1 MLAQSAE
8 RQRVRKCRAGD
19 GEFRAPAR
27 VTFFF
32 CKKKVT
38 KENHLDLRSKG
49 PLARCGSC
57 RFGGADLAELVRW
70 GSLSV
75 RGIACTSCAAAA
87 DAVRVGAGALIVFG
101 DYQIAPI
108 AARSTAMGRWRLTPP
123 GYGGRR
129 LRAGR
134 GSFTP
139 LRGYTSSA
147 PFGDT
152 FPSRGRLTGVRPPG
166 EPVSLRVGRSA
177 GLTGHRRVIQHCGP
191 IKGEGLGD
199 KKKRPGAL
207 LLALFISFCLFISFW
222 WCRSGPSGTGST
234 GRRRGLRRG
243 RRSWGPRWAAPR
255 AGRSSS
261 RRFGVFPPTWPADAG
276 DASPA
281 Y

>member
-1 MLAQSAE
+1 M
-8 RQRVRKCRAGD
+8 
-19 GEFRAPAR
+19 
-27 VTFFF
+27 
-32 CKKKVT
+32 
-38 KENHLDLRSKG
+38 
-49 PLARCGSC
+49 
-57 RFGGADLAELVRW
+57 VRW
-70 GSLSV
+70 SS
-75 RGIACTSCAAAA
+75 
-87 DAVRVGAGALIVFG
+87 G

-123 GYGGRR
+123 GVWGRR

-134 GSFTP
+134 GTKD
-139 LRGYTSSA
+139 TSSVSFA
-147 PFGDT
+147 DT
-152 FPSRGRLTGVRPPG
+152 CLPAGRSVRGSDRPPACHSI
-166 EPVSLRVGRSA
+166 PR
-177 GLTGHRRVIQHCGP
+177 TPQ
-191 IKGEGLGD
+191 GEGFF
-199 KKKRPGAL
+199 RPGAL

-222 WCRSGPSGTGST
+222 QCRSGPSGTGAT